1 MANPSKLTDAATLE
15 LFRVALQN
23 AINQSEI
30 ATALADLGYDT
41 AKIEEGKALLATTR
55 SAYDLNKTEDD
66 ETSVAY
72 ADFTTKKA
80 KLEDIYSL
88 HRKKAKVIFRKDA
101 ITAEKL
107 AITGSLPKA
116 YVKWS
121 ETVKKFYTTA
131 AADTA
136 IQTKLATLK
145 ITIEDITAA
154 NTKVTELEAARAEY
168 LREKGESQDAT
179 KVKDAAFAIMDDWMS
194 EFYAVA
200 KIALEDKPQLLEA
213 LGKVIKS

>member
-1 MANPSKLTDAATLE
+1 MANTSKLTDAAALE
-15 LFRVALQN
+15 QYRVALEN
-23 AINQSEI
+23 ATNQSEI
-30 ATALADLGYDT
+30 ATALAELGYDT
-41 AKIEEGKALLATTR
+41 AKIDEGKALLTTTR
-55 SAYDLNKTEDD
+55 SVYDLKKTEDD

-80 KLEDIYSL
+80 ELEDIYSL
-88 HRKKAKVIFRKDA
+88 HRKKAKVVFRKDA

-107 AITGSLPKA
+107 AITGSLPRA
-116 YVKWS
+116 YVKWL

-145 ITIEDITAA
+145 ITVEDITAA
-154 NTKVTELEAARAEY
+154 NTKVTELETARTEY
-168 LREKGESQDAT
+168 LKEKGESQDAT
-179 KVKDAAFAIMDDWMS
+179 KAKDAAFATMDDWMS

-200 KIALEDKPQLLEA
+200 KIALEDNPQLLEA

>member
-1 MANPSKLTDAATLE
+1 MATRPKNSETEMLE
-15 LFRVALQN
+15 QYRVALEN
-23 AINQSEI
+23 ATNQSEI
-30 ATALADLGYDT
+30 ATALAELGYDN

-80 KLEDIYSL
+80 ELEDIYAL
-88 HRKKAKVIFRKDA
+88 HRKKAKVVFRNDA

-116 YVKWS
+116 YVKWI

-136 IQTKLATLK
+136 IQNKLATLK
-145 ITIEDITAA
+145 ITVEDITVA

-168 LREKGESQDAT
+168 LKEKGESQDAT
-179 KVKDAAFAIMDDWMS
+179 KSKDAAFATMDDWMS

>member
-1 MANPSKLTDAATLE
+1 MASTSKLTDAAALE
-15 LFRVALQN
+15 LYRVALEN
-23 AINQSEI
+23 ATNQSEI
-30 ATALADLGYDT
+30 ATALADLGYDS
-41 AKIEEGKALLATTR
+41 AKIDEGKALLATTR
-55 SAYDLNKTEDD
+55 SAYDLNQTEDD

-72 ADFTTKKA
+72 AHFTTKKEE
-80 KLEDIYSL
+80 LEDIYAL
-88 HRKKAKVIFRKDA
+88 HRKKAKVVFRKDA

-107 AITGSLPKA
+107 TITGSLPKA
-116 YVKWS
+116 YVKWI

-136 IQTKLATLK
+136 IQAKLATLK
-145 ITIEDITAA
+145 ITVEDITAA

-168 LREKGESQDAT
+168 LKEKGESQDAT
-179 KVKDAAFAIMDDWMS
+179 KSKDAAFATMDDWMS